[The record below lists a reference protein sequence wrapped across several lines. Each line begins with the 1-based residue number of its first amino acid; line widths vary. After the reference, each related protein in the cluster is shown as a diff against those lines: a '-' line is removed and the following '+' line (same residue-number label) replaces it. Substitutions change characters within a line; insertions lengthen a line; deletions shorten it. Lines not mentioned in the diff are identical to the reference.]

1 MPGMFDGFSLN
12 IFDDA
17 IFDTKIQTGP
27 PPRIITTIKIPAT
40 IWTNRVID
48 VA

>member
-17 IFDTKIQTGP
+17 IFDTKIQVGP
-27 PPRIITTIKIPAT
+27 PPRIITSILIPPSNF
-40 IWTNRVID
+40 TNQVVD
-48 VA
+48 V

>member
-1 MPGMFDGFSLN
+1 MPGMFDGFQLN

-27 PPRIITTIKIPAT
+27 PPRIITSIEVPPTIY
-40 IWTNRVID
+40 TNQVID
-48 VA
+48 V

>member
-27 PPRIITTIKIPAT
+27 PPRIITSIQFPRTDY
-40 IWTNRVID
+40 TNQVVD
-48 VA
+48 V